1 MEWRGRYSD
10 CRNFTVETLYEE
22 AGEEYWYL
30 LDILL
35 EDRTDLHERIAKYKA
50 QHKHK

>member
-1 MEWRGRYSD
+1 MEWRGSD
-10 CRNFTVETLYEE
+10 YMNFTVETLYEE
-22 AGEEYWYL
+22 AGEECWYL

-35 EDRTDLHERIAKYKA
+35 KDRTDLHERIAKYKE